1 MSEMRDLL
9 RGLPVWPPELP
20 EFDTEAVPAGPGPLF
35 LEWLAGAI
43 DAGVYG
49 PHAATLATA
58 GGDGRADGRVLIC
71 KDVDPAAGVWRFA
84 TGAGSAKGRQLAERD
99 GAALVF
105 YWPALARQVRVRGR
119 AVPAG
124 AERSAADFRARSP
137 QARAESLSGR
147 QSEVLKDPADL
158 DAALREAEAV
168 LAAEPERVPPGWTLF
183 DLTADEV
190 EFWQGAHSR
199 RHVRLRYRRAA
210 GEGGEG
216 WSRELLWP

>member
-1 MSEMRDLL
+1 MSEMRELL

-20 EFDTEAVPAGPGPLF
+20 EFDTAAAPAAPGPLF
-35 LEWLAGAI
+35 LGWLSAAI

-58 GGDGRADGRVLIC
+58 GEDGRPDARVLIC

-84 TGAGSAKGRQLAERD
+84 TGSGSAKGHQLAERD
-99 GAALVF
+99 AAALVF
-105 YWPALARQVRVRGR
+105 YWPGQARQVRVRGR

-124 AERSAADFRARSP
+124 AERSAADDRARSP

-147 QSEVLKDPADL
+147 QSEPLKDPADL
-158 DAALREAEAV
+158 DAALREAEEL
-168 LAAEPERVPPGWTLF
+168 LAADPDRVPPGWTLF

-199 RHVRLRYRRAA
+199 RHVRLRYLR
-210 GEGGEG
+210 EGGG
-216 WSRELLWP
+216 WSKGLLWP